1 MPLFIPPL
9 VAVTLGAV
17 GVVALARVAVRHSR
31 RVNERLDAMRAAAR
45 AEQGPQEAPH
55 GPISRL
61 RRDPETGDYRP
72 D

>member
-17 GVVALARVAVRHSR
+17 GAVALARVAVRHAR
-31 RVNERLDAMRAAAR
+31 RVNERLDVLRAARR
-45 AEQGPQEAPH
+45 AEQATQGPAK
-55 GPISRL
+55 RL

>member
-9 VAVTLGAV
+9 LAVTLGAV

-31 RVNERLDAMRAAAR
+31 RVNDRLDAMRAAAR
-45 AEQGPQEAPH
+45 AEQAPDGPKFK
-55 GPISRL
+55 L

>member
-31 RVNERLDAMRAAAR
+31 RINARLDAMRAAAR
-45 AEQGPQEAPH
+45 AEQGRQE
-55 GPISRL
+55 PISRL

>member
-9 VAVTLGAV
+9 LAATLGAF

-31 RVNERLDAMRAAAR
+31 RVTERLDALRAAAR
-45 AEQGPQEAPH
+45 AEQAPEA
-55 GPISRL
+55 PISRL

>member
-9 VAVTLGAV
+9 VAVTLGTV
-17 GVVALARVAVRHSR
+17 GAVALARAAVRHAR

-45 AEQGPQEAPH
+45 AEQGPVLK
-55 GPISRL
+55 L